1 MKKINS
7 FLLVILLCM
16 VTISVGITGSVETP
30 KTDQQTIDSTFS
42 KEEESYID
50 DIPFDTE
57 KIYRDWKEKNI

>member
-1 MKKINS
+1 
-7 FLLVILLCM
+7 M